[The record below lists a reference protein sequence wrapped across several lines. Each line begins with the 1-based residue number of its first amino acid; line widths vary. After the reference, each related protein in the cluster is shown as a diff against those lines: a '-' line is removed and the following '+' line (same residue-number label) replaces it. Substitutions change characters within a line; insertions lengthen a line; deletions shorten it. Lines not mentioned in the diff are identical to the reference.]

1 MDITKWKSVAV
12 RIEAHQLLLALC
24 DEEDRN
30 PARMIK
36 RLIDKKIEHE
46 AKQRG
51 ISFEKY
57 KKQLLDKVSSN
68 GNQK

>member
-1 MDITKWKSVAV
+1 
-12 RIEAHQLLLALC
+12 
-24 DEEDRN
+24 
-30 PARMIK
+30 MIK

-68 GNQK
+68 GKQK

>member
-36 RLIDKKIEHE
+36 RLIDKKIELKNINFQNE
-46 AKQRG
+46 G
-51 ISFEKY
+51 KY
-57 KKQLLDKVSSN
+57 QLMIENNKR
-68 GNQK
+68 